1 MFDNFR
7 RPGHASFVLGGQ
19 WGSEGKGAAAAALA
33 VKLTEQRDHFEV
45 VTTNAGCQSG
55 HTSTHQERTRVA
67 FHLPTAA
74 FYLSNHPLVYL
85 NSGAIIDPD
94 VLAQELNEAG
104 DLIYSSD
111 LIIHP
116 RAAVVTQECRDA
128 EMAPDSA
135 QTRIASTRK
144 GVGQALS
151 RKVLRSGMV
160 AREHPFLRRFT
171 EKTVDLNRMM
181 RSGASVLV
189 EIPQGYGLSLNGPFY
204 PYCTSRDCTVMQAM
218 SDAGIHPQYYGAS
231 MLVIR
236 TYPIRVGNIEETEY
250 VEGQAVARTL
260 LGQSGS
266 CYLDQR
272 ETSWEALGVK
282 AEITTVTKRVRRV
295 FTYSH
300 DQVAAAMA
308 ATRPDVVYIT
318 FCDYAKNVSQ
328 LEEIVHGVCRAALQ
342 LKMATPEFV
351 FQDGPTTADAHDHL
365 PFRSTPGWAS

>member
-1 MFDNFR
+1 MR
-7 RPGHASFVLGGQ
+7 
-19 WGSEGKGAAAAALA
+19 
-33 VKLTEQRDHFEV
+33 V
-45 VTTNAGCQSG
+45 V
-55 HTSTHQERTRVA
+55 
-67 FHLPTAA
+67 FHLPT
-74 FYLSNHPLVYL
+74 FPLIMQGNKSLIYL
-85 NSGAIIDPD
+85 NAGAVITPEMLQQEIVEQKLD
-94 VLAQELNEAG
+94 VSRLV
-104 DLIYSSD
+104 
-111 LIIHP
+111 IHP
-116 RAAVVTQECRDA
+116 NAAVITQECRDA
-128 EMAPDSA
+128 EMNPAST

-171 EKTVDLNRMM
+171 ERTIDLNKLM
-181 RSGASVLV
+181 RGGASVLV

-236 TYPIRVGNIEETEY
+236 TYPIRVGAIIEN
-250 VEGQAVARTL
+250 GQQ
-260 LGQSGS
+260 LGQSGP
-266 CYLDQR
+266 CFLDQK
-272 ETSWEALGVK
+272 ETSWEALDVK

-318 FCDYAKNVSQ
+318 FCDYAKTRSEIGNIVGGVDRTADQ
-328 LEEIVHGVCRAALQ
+328 LGLQRPEIVYQ
-342 LKMATPEFV
+342 Y
-351 FQDGPTTADAHDHL
+351 GPTTVDVYDSKL
-365 PFRSTPGWAS
+365 PDTRGAKGFE